1 MVVGLCGTARETV
14 HDEVQSR
21 LISQQRALQ
30 HNIEKLSRCVATNV
44 KDANKLKDDRGVL
57 EDDLGDKNKALGV
70 DEGLMATV
78 NSTMFVEA
86 GGLTQALVP
95 SDLSTLE
102 GEGDPLC
109 GGFG

>member
-57 EDDLGDKNKALGV
+57 EDDLGGV
-70 DEGLMATV
+70 LQVDPE
-78 NSTMFVEA
+78 
-86 GGLTQALVP
+86 LTLLAFN
-95 SDLSTLE
+95 T
-102 GEGDPLC
+102 
-109 GGFG
+109 